1 MGGLRVIGGEGSG
14 DNGVVDAVTG
24 CYVCVEV
31 LREVAMSQ
39 MEIDD
44 EVDEEWMKY
53 GTYGDEE
60 IAVGRAGAR
69 DLNGF
74 TIRAGHGAIA
84 VASTYT
90 KQ

>member
-1 MGGLRVIGGEGSG
+1 MRMDYKGWRVNEKDS
-14 DNGVVDAVTG
+14 T
-24 CYVCVEV
+24 Y
-31 LREVAMSQ
+31 S
-39 MEIDD
+39 D
-44 EVDEEWMKY
+44 EK
-53 GTYGDEE
+53 

-90 KQ
+90 KQYTKRR